1 MTMALMTKENSPKV
15 MMVSGKPKN
24 FKIGVTIILKRPKTN
39 ANTMAEEKSVK
50 RTPSKTLVSK

>member
-1 MTMALMTKENSPKV
+1 MTKENKPKV

-39 ANTMAEEKSVK
+39 ANTMAEAKSVK
-50 RTPSKTLVSK
+50 WTPSKILVSK